1 MPHRRLILDAFIAA
15 VLLTILRLTSS
26 FFIQVLVDSVFV
38 LGRKSALNWLGLG
51 MLLVTLARAGFFGL
65 RSYLVAHLSERI
77 AAETM
82 RGLHCCLLGLP
93 LMIPAAV
100 MLMNWKLMNSFSPRI
115 GDACQETSIC
125 SEASINF
132 FRLKP
137 SSLQLKPNSS
147 QLKPN
152 STTTKRSSFPT
163 WTKTASVL
171 HVSTASLTSL
181 RL

>member
-26 FFIQVLVDSVFV
+26 LFIQVLVDSVFV

-82 RGLHCCLLGLP
+82 PGLHCCLLGLP

-100 MLMNWKLMNSFSPRI
+100 M
-115 GDACQETSIC
+115 
-125 SEASINF
+125 
-132 FRLKP
+132 
-137 SSLQLKPNSS
+137 SSL
-147 QLKPN
+147 
-152 STTTKRSSFPT
+152 F
-163 WTKTASVL
+163 ASRINHLWRV
-171 HVSTASLTSL
+171 
-181 RL
+181 